1 MYKPNAVSES
11 SLIHAEHIYHG
22 ILLNHQIALRID
34 NIKDM
39 RQILWYNADS
49 IRIIVLVS
57 VSFLKSCTEVF
68 PG

>member
-11 SLIHAEHIYHG
+11 SLIHAEQIYHG

-34 NIKDM
+34 NIKDV

>member
-1 MYKPNAVSES
+1 MYKPNAMSES
-11 SLIHAEHIYHG
+11 SLIHAEQIYHG

-34 NIKDM
+34 NIKDV

-49 IRIIVLVS
+49 IMIIVLVS